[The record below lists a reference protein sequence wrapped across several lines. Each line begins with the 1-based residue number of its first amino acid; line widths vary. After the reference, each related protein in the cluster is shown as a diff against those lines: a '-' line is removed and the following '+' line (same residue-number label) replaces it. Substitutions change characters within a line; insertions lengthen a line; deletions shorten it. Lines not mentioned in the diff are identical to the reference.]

1 MATTLTSLEEY
12 LHTSYEPDMEYL
24 DGVLVGRNVG
34 TPLHSFLQL
43 IVAAFLAQFR
53 KTHNILPMTEC
64 RLRMGT
70 ATRRYRIPDV
80 TVLRTPHTKGKV
92 AVDVPVIVVEIKS
105 PDDNFDEVIDKCLEY
120 SDLGIPYILVFDPD
134 HRRMYR
140 FASGSLTI
148 TKSVDVAL
156 PTGSFEIVADSLFA
170 ELDEEF
176 PV

>member
-12 LHTSYEPDMEYL
+12 LHTSYEPDMEYV
-24 DGVLVGRNVG
+24 DGVLVERNVG
-34 TPLHSFLQL
+34 TLLHSFLL
-43 IVAAFLAQFR
+43 TIVIGFLDQFR
-53 KTHNILPMTEC
+53 NTHAIRILPTC
-64 RLRMGT
+64 RLQMGT
-70 ATRRYRIPDV
+70 AVRYRVPDV
-80 TVLRTPHTKGKV
+80 IALRAPYTKGLV

-120 SDLGIPYILVFDPD
+120 SALGIPYILVFDPD

-170 ELDEEF
+170 ELDEES